1 MQTRPAAVTAL
12 ACSEAGVH
20 AVVSARLMMRL
31 LSRCVHLRPLT
42 SLRMCLQLTLL
53 SLVAH
58 NHGCVVAP
66 QRAEDNARVAR
77 AETRKLREACTSL
90 QRQLNDA
97 RSRLLESA
105 SDAQRAVDEALAAD
119 AAAAAHESS
128 AARERQSTA
137 SLHDQIRALSRDR
150 DSLKRRLATA
160 EAGAAQAVTA
170 NAELAEAQRQVE
182 AAKHR
187 AATLQDIVQKLKVRA
202 QAVVPALYCML
213 L

>member
-1 MQTRPAAVTAL
+1 MFI
-12 ACSEAGVH
+12 
-20 AVVSARLMMRL
+20 SAPSLHFGCASSSLCCRL
-31 LSRCVHLRPLT
+31 LRTITAV
-42 SLRMCLQLTLL
+42 L
-53 SLVAH
+53 SPP
-58 NHGCVVAP
+58 P

-150 DSLKRRLATA
+150 DALKRRLAAA

-202 QAVVPALYCML
+202 QAVVPAWYCITL
-213 L
+213 